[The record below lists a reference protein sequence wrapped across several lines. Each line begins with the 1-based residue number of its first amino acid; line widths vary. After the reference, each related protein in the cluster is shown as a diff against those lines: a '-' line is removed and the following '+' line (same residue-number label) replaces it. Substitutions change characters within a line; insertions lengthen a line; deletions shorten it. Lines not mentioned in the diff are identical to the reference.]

1 MKPRSWGTLRKED
14 ALPGCYPGLPAS
26 AGDVAFPY
34 STQNRGFNPILVNR
48 GHLVGIHRP
57 GSRSFFAVTFSLRC
71 LEADSYAA
79 NFAIAP

>member
-1 MKPRSWGTLRKED
+1 MKPRSWENPHKEE
-14 ALPGCYPGLPAS
+14 ALPGYYPGLPAS
-26 AGDVAFPY
+26 AGVVALPY
-34 STQNRGFNPILVNR
+34 PTRNRGFNPILVNR